1 MNSQSVGLRVAAAVF
16 GLVCLAQLLRLL
28 TGADVLV
35 AGHLIPLWPSAIAF
49 VVAGGL
55 SLWMLK
61 LSSSSAH

>member
-1 MNSQSVGLRVAAAVF
+1 MNSQSVGLRVASAVF

-35 AGHLIPLWPSAIAF
+35 AGHPIPLWPSATAF

-61 LSSSSAH
+61 LSSSDAH